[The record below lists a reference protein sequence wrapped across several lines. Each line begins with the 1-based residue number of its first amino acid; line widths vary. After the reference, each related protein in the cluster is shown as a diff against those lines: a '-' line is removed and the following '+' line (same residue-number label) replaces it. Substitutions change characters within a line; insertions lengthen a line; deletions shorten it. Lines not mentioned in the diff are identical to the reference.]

1 MIRRSTVVYIILLL
15 ALVGAYYYLNNRAQP
30 ADVELSV
37 TAEPTVEVTYL
48 FPADKGTPSGIRV
61 ESKSGDAV
69 EVVRDAENA
78 WMLTQPI
85 EVAADSA
92 SAEAAASQ
100 VTTIRVLDSEPGVDP
115 EIVGLEV
122 PEHVLTI
129 KFTSGAERTV
139 DVGVI
144 TPSESGYYVR
154 DASGR
159 VVIVSRSAIDFLLGL
174 LENPPYLETLTPSP
188 VPATETSTPLPTST
202 PEGATPTSENVTPQ
216 P

>member
-1 MIRRSTVVYIILLL
+1 MNRRATIVYVVLLL
-15 ALVGAYYYLNNRAQP
+15 ALVGAYYYLNNREQP
-30 ADVELSV
+30 VEAEA
-37 TAEPTVEVTYL
+37 TAEPTVEVSYL
-48 FPADKGTPSGIRV
+48 FSAAEGTPSSIRV
-61 ESKSGDAV
+61 ESKSGDTV

-85 EVAADSA
+85 EVEADSA

-115 EIVGLEV
+115 GIVGLEV
-122 PEHVLTI
+122 PEYILTI

-139 DVGVI
+139 DVGVV

-154 DASGR
+154 DATGR
-159 VVIVSRSAIDFLLGL
+159 IVIVSRSAIDALLNL
-174 LENPPYLETLTPSP
+174 LQNPPYLETLTPSP

>member
-15 ALVGAYYYLNNRAQP
+15 ALVGAYYYLNNREQP

-37 TAEPTVEVTYL
+37 TVEPTVEVTYL
-48 FPADKGTPSGIRV
+48 FPAAEGTPSSIRV
-61 ESKSGDAV
+61 ESKSGDTV

-85 EVAADSA
+85 EVEADSA

-115 EIVGLEV
+115 GIVGLEV
-122 PEHVLTI
+122 PEYILTI

-139 DVGVI
+139 DVGVV

-154 DASGR
+154 DAAGKI
-159 VVIVSRSAIDFLLGL
+159 VIVSRSAIDALLNL
-174 LENPPYLETLTPSP
+174 LQNPPYLETLTPSP
-188 VPATETSTPLPTST
+188 APATETSTPLPTST